1 MVVGGMVKPVGG
13 MCDYG
18 RRGMMRIVGLAGVA
32 SCAGWPTILAYIR
45 GMAYDYF
52 GRRDR
57 GDRGI

>member
-1 MVVGGMVKPVGG
+1 MVVGDMVKPVGG

-18 RRGMMRIVGLAGVA
+18 RRGMVVGLAGVA

-52 GRRDR
+52 GRRHR
-57 GDRGI
+57 RDRGI